1 MISKTEVGARISS
14 LRRKA
19 ALSQAA
25 FSELL
30 NVSPQAVS
38 KWETGLSLPD
48 IETLLNMS
56 WIFKVSI
63 NSILEG
69 GDGIEEAMGSDR
81 EIIFF
86 LFKEGCH

>member
-38 KWETGLSLPD
+38 KWETGLSLVIPTPLQV
-48 IETLLNMS
+48 IPTGNR
-56 WIFKVSI
+56 KR
-63 NSILEG
+63 
-69 GDGIEEAMGSDR
+69 EASHT
-81 EIIFF
+81 FPYAF
-86 LFKEGCH
+86 LSPAVPRPSPYL